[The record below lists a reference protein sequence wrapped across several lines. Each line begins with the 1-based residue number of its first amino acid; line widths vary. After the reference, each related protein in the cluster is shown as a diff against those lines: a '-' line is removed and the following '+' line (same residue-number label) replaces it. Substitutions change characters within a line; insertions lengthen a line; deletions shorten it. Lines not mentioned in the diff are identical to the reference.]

1 MDGEWK
7 KFQTVKEAEH
17 AAYQEWIKEGRKNA
31 VNYISTGDA
40 IPSGGPKARFQDN
53 IAALRLLQYLD
64 ADGQQASPEQQ
75 QVLARYVGWGGLS
88 DAFDG
93 KKAEWAGEYKTLKEL
108 LPAQEY
114 EAARASTLTSFYTP
128 PEIIRTMYETL
139 ERFGLKGGN
148 ILEPSMGVGAFFA
161 NRPASF
167 DTNGTMLYGVELDP
181 VTGRIAQQL
190 FPKANIQITG
200 YEKASLPDS
209 FFDAVVGNV
218 PFGQYKV
225 NDPAFNRY
233 NFLIHDYFAAKNI
246 DKLRVGGIQAII
258 TTSGTMDKKSEDVRR
273 YLAARCDLIGAVRL
287 PNTAFKAA
295 AGTEV
300 TADILFLQKR
310 DGVLSN
316 PEADWLHVGQTADG
330 IPMNQY
336 FIDHPE
342 MICGKMEMVS
352 GPYGPRPTCQPDT
365 DTSLEEQLRT
375 AMGRLQAVLPEL
387 APLAIGDEE
396 NAASSKAIPADP
408 AVRNYSYCVRDGK
421 IYFRR
426 DSLMWEQTPNAMTRQ
441 RIEGMVGLLS
451 ATRELISQ

>member
-1 MDGEWK
+1 M
-7 KFQTVKEAEH
+7 
-17 AAYQEWIKEGRKNA
+17 
-31 VNYISTGDA
+31 
-40 IPSGGPKARFQDN
+40 
-53 IAALRLLQYLD
+53 RLLQYLD

-75 QVLARYVGWGGLS
+75 QVLARYVSWGGLS

-273 YLAARCDLIGAVRL
+273 YLAARCDLIGRG
-287 PNTAFKAA
+287 AA
-295 AGTEV
+295 AEYRIQSGGRHRSDRRHSV
-300 TADILFLQKR
+300 SA
-310 DGVLSN
+310 
-316 PEADWLHVGQTADG
+316 EAG
-330 IPMNQY
+330 
-336 FIDHPE
+336 
-342 MICGKMEMVS
+342 
-352 GPYGPRPTCQPDT
+352 R
-365 DTSLEEQLRT
+365 RT
-375 AMGRLQAVLPEL
+375 VKPGSRL
-387 APLAIGDEE
+387 APCGPDRRRHTDEPVFYRPPG
-396 NAASSKAIPADP
+396 NDLRKNGNGQRPLRAAPHLPA
-408 AVRNYSYCVRDGK
+408 
-421 IYFRR
+421 
-426 DSLMWEQTPNAMTRQ
+426 
-441 RIEGMVGLLS
+441 
-451 ATRELISQ
+451 

>member
-1 MDGEWK
+1 M
-7 KFQTVKEAEH
+7 
-17 AAYQEWIKEGRKNA
+17 
-31 VNYISTGDA
+31 
-40 IPSGGPKARFQDN
+40 
-53 IAALRLLQYLD
+53 
-64 ADGQQASPEQQ
+64 
-75 QVLARYVGWGGLS
+75 
-88 DAFDG
+88 
-93 KKAEWAGEYKTLKEL
+93 
-108 LPAQEY
+108 
-114 EAARASTLTSFYTP
+114 
-128 PEIIRTMYETL
+128 
-139 ERFGLKGGN
+139 
-148 ILEPSMGVGAFFA
+148 
-161 NRPASF
+161 
-167 DTNGTMLYGVELDP
+167 
-181 VTGRIAQQL
+181 
-190 FPKANIQITG
+190 
-200 YEKASLPDS
+200 
-209 FFDAVVGNV
+209 

-352 GPYGPRPTCQPDT
+352 GPYGRAPPA
-365 DTSLEEQLRT
+365 SLIQ
-375 AMGRLQAVLPEL
+375 
-387 APLAIGDEE
+387 
-396 NAASSKAIPADP
+396 IPAWKSSCAQPWPPTGRP
-408 AVRNYSYCVRDGK
+408 AGTCAAGH
-421 IYFRR
+421 
-426 DSLMWEQTPNAMTRQ
+426 W
-441 RIEGMVGLLS
+441 
-451 ATRELISQ
+451 